1 MIIWHLE
8 RLPQFCIMSE
18 GYEMP
23 SEYGVD
29 AENTASFSNPTADLV
44 PRYLSQTL
52 SSSSVNSAAAETER
66 ITRSFRSGNFYSIK
80 KLPTKFT
87 PGGVEETR
95 KKIIAKTLSEKPLNT
110 YKAKVTASYFTPF
123 TYCRT
128 EYNKLKENEREE
140 AQFQRLTTLSFSRK
154 PFTYATSK
162 VRLKNEDLFGDEE
175 YKFPVLGP
183 GRGKMELSH
192 FIRQDFADSS
202 KMIHGPF
209 SVVGPRRGD
218 KEVPRDE
225 VALWSKEIF
234 DKLSEDWGHLRFT
247 IKFTSSDELVVSFD
261 TTTLPSG
268 PDGEGFEDRALSKY
282 MLTMARH
289 GVAAER
295 RLKKRGDRWRV
306 IEWEDSLDANTNSS
320 AERQTGSE
328 VQSFE
333 SELRQF
339 LVFSFY
345 APWCTSSH
353 VSAHKIAAKTERL
366 RTRRAVRTQ
375 RDTLRMDRSGLGG
388 CDDCEGTATGQ
399 HSLSVPSSSR
409 QSLAHSSVGSHSMPT
424 LLLPLS
430 ARQRGQS
437 IESVRSTSRVGEN
450 EGTGRS

>member
-1 MIIWHLE
+1 
-8 RLPQFCIMSE
+8 MSE
-18 GYEMP
+18 ELDGEL
-23 SEYGVD
+23 EYGVD
-29 AENTASFSNPTADLV
+29 AENTASFSAPVSDSV
-44 PRYLSQTL
+44 PRYLSHTL

-80 KLPTKFT
+80 KLPTKFA
-87 PGGVEETR
+87 PGGVEDAR
-95 KKIIAKTLSEKPLNT
+95 KKNIAKTLSDKPIST

-140 AQFQRLTTLSFSRK
+140 AQYQRLTTLSFSRK
-154 PFTYATSK
+154 PFTYASSK

-192 FIRQDFADSS
+192 FIREDFADSS

-209 SVVGPRRGD
+209 SVVGPRRGE
-218 KEVPRDE
+218 KEVSRDE
-225 VALWSKEIF
+225 VALWSREIF

-247 IKFTSSDELVVSFD
+247 IKFTGSDELVVSFD
-261 TTTLPSG
+261 AAMLPPG

-282 MLTMARH
+282 MSTMARH

-306 IEWEDSLDANTNSS
+306 VEWEDVCEPCVDSVQDERTPGKESS
-320 AERQTGSE
+320 QPI
-328 VQSFE
+328 FKK
-333 SELRQF
+333 L

-345 APWCTSSH
+345 APWCVSSH
-353 VSAHKIAAKTERL
+353 VSAHKVAAKTERM
-366 RTRRAVRTQ
+366 RTRRTVRTQ
-375 RDTLRMDRSGLGG
+375 RDTLRMDRVGMAGDDMEGLMAMP
-388 CDDCEGTATGQ
+388 DA
-399 HSLSVPSSSR
+399 PSSSR
-409 QSLAHSSVGSHSMPT
+409 QSFANTHSSLGSQSIPT

-430 ARQRGQS
+430 ARHRAQS
-437 IESVRSTSRVGEN
+437 TESGRSASGMGDYD
-450 EGTGRS
+450 GTGRS